1 MRDGASRSH
10 QPPAAT
16 GLRFLLSLESVTAPS
31 VRGEEG
37 ADTNCGKMGIKCLNS
52 GEEG

>member
-1 MRDGASRSH
+1 MRAGASRS
-10 QPPAAT
+10 QQLPAAT

-37 ADTNCGKMGIKCLNS
+37 ADSKLWENGNKMPELR
-52 GEEG
+52 